1 MLVRFIVHHV
11 YLIDWLCLFIP
22 CLLIFVGW
30 FMRRRH
36 RRWAVALTA
45 FAFLALLTYSY
56 GRFYVS
62 QQLVVRR
69 VTFTSADLPE
79 AFDGYRIVQFS
90 DVHVGSMTGHRK
102 DFLRRVVDSINAQ
115 RADAVVF
122 TGDLLNSSFTE
133 VEPHRQVLSAVKASD
148 GVFSVLGNHDYA
160 EYMDQSDPAAVN
172 EQLGRSRA
180 IHAELGWHL
189 LCNSWY
195 KLSRDSASIFLAGME
210 NDGQGRFPQ
219 LGDHNM
225 ALQGLSRSDFVV
237 MLEHDPTSWHRR
249 LLPHTHVQL
258 TLSGHT
264 HGGQFAILGWSPASL
279 RYPECG
285 GMYYAG
291 NRALNVST
299 GVGGVIPFR
308 LGVPGEIV
316 VITLVKGKLP
326 NSSTPE
332 LLNY

>member
-1 MLVRFIVHHV
+1 MLVRFIVNHV

-22 CLLIFVGW
+22 CLLIIVGW
-30 FMRRRH
+30 CLRRRH
-36 RRWAVALTA
+36 RRWAVGLIT
-45 FAFLALLTYSY
+45 FSVLALLVYNY

-62 QQLVVRR
+62 QQLVVRH

-90 DVHVGSMTGHRK
+90 DVHVGSLTGCRK
-102 DFLRRVVDSINAQ
+102 DFLRRAVDSINAQ

-122 TGDLLNSSFTE
+122 TGDLLNASFHE
-133 VEPHRQVLSAVKASD
+133 VEPHRQLLSSIKAPD

-160 EYMDQSDPAAVN
+160 EYMDQSDPVAVS

-180 IHAELGWHL
+180 IHDELGWHL
-189 LCNSWY
+189 LCNSWQ
-195 KLSRDSASIFLAGME
+195 KIRRDSASIVISGME
-210 NDGQGRFPQ
+210 NDGEGRFPK
-219 LGDHNM
+219 LGNQNA
-225 ALQGLSRSDFVV
+225 ALYGLSRSEFVV

-249 LLPHTHVQL
+249 ILPHTHVQL

-264 HGGQFAILGWSPASL
+264 HGGQFNLFGWSAASL
-279 RYPECG
+279 RYREHS

-291 NRALNVST
+291 SRALNVST
-299 GVGGVIPFR
+299 GLGGVIPFR

-316 VITLVKGKLP
+316 VITLVKGKL
-326 NSSTPE
+326 NGS
-332 LLNY
+332 